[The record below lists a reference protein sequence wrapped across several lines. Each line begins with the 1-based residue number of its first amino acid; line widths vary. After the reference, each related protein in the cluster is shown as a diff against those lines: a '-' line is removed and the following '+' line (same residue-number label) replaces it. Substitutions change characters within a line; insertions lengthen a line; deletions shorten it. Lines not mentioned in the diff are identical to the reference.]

1 MNEKIYLDECRT
13 KEGGPVE
20 VDALLEWSSKF
31 TSERLLAKI
40 EARTLCLLP
49 SLTLRERK
57 LYLCALEMKG
67 ELPDIITAESES
79 LWYGERSLVFPSS
92 SPSSATSFISSSTCK
107 IFTISGSVTMRS
119 QCSVVTI

>member
-1 MNEKIYLDECRT
+1 M
-13 KEGGPVE
+13 
-20 VDALLEWSSKF
+20 DALLECSSKL

-57 LYLCALEMKG
+57 LYLCALVIKG

-79 LWYGERSLVFPSS
+79 LWYGERSLV
-92 SPSSATSFISSSTCK
+92 
-107 IFTISGSVTMRS
+107 
-119 QCSVVTI
+119 